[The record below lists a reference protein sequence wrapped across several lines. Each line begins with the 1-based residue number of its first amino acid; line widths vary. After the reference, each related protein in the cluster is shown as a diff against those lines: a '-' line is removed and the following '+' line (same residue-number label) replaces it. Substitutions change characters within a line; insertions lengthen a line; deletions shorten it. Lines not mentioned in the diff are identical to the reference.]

1 MLTHCQDKSLQLQ
14 PRVGWVGLVER
25 DYLNIIIPIWC
36 MSYVM
41 TGIKLLSSRDLRNH
55 FHTPK
60 ERMDQ
65 KHKVQNSQT
74 REVCGQ
80 KLKDLILSQHG
91 LIIHLLFFYP
101 NPRRFSPSALSLYT
115 RGQVF
120 LREIQSTEFLIHSH
134 TLKYIRITT
143 EWLLICKR
151 LPEPVSSLGLENCA
165 VFILNSFIL
174 FIG

>member
-41 TGIKLLSSRDLRNH
+41 TGIKLLSSRDLRNY

-60 ERMDQ
+60 ERLDQ

-74 REVCGQ
+74 REVCSQ

-91 LIIHLLFFYP
+91 LIIHLLFFVLP
-101 NPRRFSPSALSLYT
+101 KSTQIFSQYSFSLYT
-115 RGQVF
+115 RPSIFERNSV
-120 LREIQSTEFLIHSH
+120 H
-134 TLKYIRITT
+134 RI
-143 EWLLICKR
+143 
-151 LPEPVSSLGLENCA
+151 S
-165 VFILNSFIL
+165 NSFTHIK
-174 FIG
+174 IHQNNNRMAPNMQKAS